1 MNKNKVNKV
10 LVPIL
15 AILLLNQILSGMFG
29 RSLPAGGFDLL
40 HRKGAWILLV
50 VAVLHVILNWAWIK
64 ANYLKGL
71 FSAVQK

>member
-15 AILLLNQILSGMFG
+15 VILVVNQMLSGMFG
-29 RSLPAGGFDLL
+29 MSLSPGAFGLL
-40 HRKGAWILLV
+40 HRGGAMALLV
-50 VAVLHVILNWAWIK
+50 AAVLHLILNWAWIK

-71 FSAVQK
+71 SS